1 MKEETVHRGQSRIL
15 QRAVNVFIATVKLDI
30 LTWEFVG
37 LDSALEHQVD
47 DDAPKRNEKKF
58 N

>member
-1 MKEETVHRGQSRIL
+1 M
-15 QRAVNVFIATVKLDI
+15 FIATVKLDI

-47 DDAPKRNEKKF
+47 NDAPKRNEKSLTKIEKAE
-58 N
+58 NKWKSDSRVYI